1 MSGFKKMMS
10 YLGLADDEEYE
21 EYDGYDDGQG
31 AAQGSAGAAAG
42 SQTGARS
49 ATRWSEEYAATST
62 TGGIRTLPTAAE
74 PQASGVAVSS
84 RSSVVRPITP
94 AASPKP
100 QTVAPVTFQ
109 DAQEIGDRFKA
120 GVPVIVNLQN
130 VDRDLM
136 RRIIDFASGLTY
148 GLGGEMEKTAD
159 RVFLLTPVLDR
170 ARS

>member
-1 MSGFKKMMS
+1 MSGFKKVMS
-10 YLGLADDEEYE
+10 YLGLVDDEEYE
-21 EYDGYDDGQG
+21 EYDGYEDGQNG
-31 AAQGSAGAAAG
+31 TAGA
-42 SQTGARS
+42 QPGARS
-49 ATRWSEEYAATST
+49 AARRTEEPAAQAPS
-62 TGGIRTLPTAAE
+62 GGIRTLPTAADAQ
-74 PQASGVAVSS
+74 PVGVASAP
-84 RSSVVRPITP
+84 RASVVRAIAPVAP
-94 AASPKP
+94 PKP

-109 DAQEIGDRFKA
+109 DAQEIGDRFKD
-120 GVPVIVNLQN
+120 GVPVIVNLQS

>member
-10 YLGLADDEEYE
+10 YLGLVDDEEYE
-21 EYDGYDDGQG
+21 EYDGYDDAPNG
-31 AAQGSAGAAAG
+31 AAGA
-42 SQTGARS
+42 QPGARS
-49 ATRWSEEYAATST
+49 ATRRTDEPGSQA
-62 TGGIRTLPTAAE
+62 GGGGLRTLPAAAAE
-74 PQASGVAVSS
+74 TQASNVAVSS
-84 RSSVVRPITP
+84 RGSVVRAIAPVAT
-94 AASPKP
+94 PKP

-109 DAQEIGDRFKA
+109 DAQEIGDRFKD
-120 GVPVIVNLQN
+120 GVPVIVNLQS